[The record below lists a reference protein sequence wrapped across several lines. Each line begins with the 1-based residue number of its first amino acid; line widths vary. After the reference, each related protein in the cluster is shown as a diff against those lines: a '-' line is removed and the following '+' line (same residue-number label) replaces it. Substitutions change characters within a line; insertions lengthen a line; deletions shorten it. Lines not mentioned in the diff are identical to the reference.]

1 MLHELPMFGT
11 VSRAPSIATRALPT
25 PWMAKWRLPRAGG
38 FEDWLHA
45 EREQLAL
52 WLPVAIGAG
61 MSAWALLPSA
71 PGWIAFLFLMG
82 ALACIG
88 IAAGT
93 QTRIG
98 RAMIIFALAAALGC
112 ALIWLRANQV
122 AAPRLERPVVTSFT
136 AVVEAVEPLPAQGD
150 VRLLL
155 KPGTDAKLP
164 PRIRVN
170 VPDPE
175 RKIAL
180 APGTTIRL
188 RARLMPPAPMSVP
201 GGYDFART
209 AWFKGVGATGR
220 AFEAPTIIARDPPS
234 GFWATLGVWRA
245 RLTAHI
251 LARVE
256 GGEGAVAASFVTGD
270 RGALPEA
277 DAEAMRRSGLSHLL
291 SISGLHVTAMVGAA
305 MLLTLRLLALSPTLA
320 LRLPLVLIA
329 AGVGATAGIGYTL
342 LSGAEVPTV
351 RSCIAAILVL
361 GGLALGREAMTLR
374 LVATGAIVVLL
385 FWPESLAGPSFQ
397 LSFAAV
403 TAIVALH
410 EHPRLRALVAQRDES
425 VVMRFARVVMTL
437 FVTGVAVEI
446 ALAPIALF
454 HFHQAGM
461 LGALANIVAIPLTTF
476 VVMPLEAVALLLD
489 LAGLG
494 SPAWWLAGQAL
505 GLLLWIAHTVAAAPG
520 AVALMPSMPR
530 GAFALMIVGG
540 LWIALW
546 RTRVRRLGILPFAL
560 GAAWALVTQPPD
572 LIVTGDGR
580 HLAIRRPDGSMA
592 ILRDRAGDYVR
603 DMLSEVSGYDGTL
616 TAIAELPEARCSRDL
631 CAFDVVRD
639 GRTWRVLATRTRYLV
654 NWSEMIEACATADIV
669 VADRRLPPGC
679 TPRWLKIDRALLGRT
694 GGVAISLGE
703 RPRVQTVSA
712 RVGDHPWREP
722 PRLPGTAAASMRSR
736 YIRGS
741 LCGQQDRGDALPVS
755 NDRPSRT
762 HDDPPNPAPFSAR
775 LRQRWSS
782 ANAAACAARSEHSSG
797 RGRQR

>member
-1 MLHELPMFGT
+1 MVGT
-11 VSRAPSIATRALPT
+11 ASSAPSIATRALPT
-25 PWMAKWRLPRAGG
+25 LGVRRLPNVSAGV
-38 FEDWLHA
+38 EAWLDA
-45 EREQLAL
+45 EREQLPL

-61 MSAWALLPSA
+61 ITAWAVLPSQ
-71 PGWIAFLFLMG
+71 PGWTAFLCAMG

-88 IAAGT
+88 YALGH
-93 QTRIG
+93 TRTG
-98 RAMIIFALAAALGC
+98 RTTIVFALAAALGC
-112 ALIWLRANQV
+112 ALIWWRAEQV
-122 AAPRLERPVVTSFT
+122 AAPRLDRPTIAEFT
-136 AVVEAVEPLPAQGD
+136 AVIEAVEPLPAQGD

-155 KPGTDAKLP
+155 APKPEAKLP
-164 PRIRVN
+164 PRVRVN
-170 VPDPE
+170 VPDPD
-175 RKIAL
+175 RTIDL
-180 APGTTIRL
+180 APGTTVSV

-209 AWFKGVGATGR
+209 AWFKGIGATGR
-220 AFEAPTIIARDPPS
+220 AFEPPKVVARDPPT

-251 LARVE
+251 LKRVD
-256 GGEGAVAASFVTGD
+256 GAEGAVAASFVTGD

-291 SISGLHVTAMVGAA
+291 SISGLHVTAMVGAT
-305 MLLTLRLLALSPTLA
+305 MLLALRLLALSPTLA

-329 AGVGATAGIGYTL
+329 AGVGAAAGIGYTL

-351 RSCIAAILVL
+351 RSCIAALLVL

-410 EHPRLRALVAQRDES
+410 EHPRMRRLVERREEG
-425 VVMRFARVVMTL
+425 VVRRFARIVFTL
-437 FVTGVAVEI
+437 FVTGVAVEV

-476 VVMPLEAVALLLD
+476 VIMPLEAVALLLD

-494 SPAWWLAGQAL
+494 LPAWWLAEQAL
-505 GLLLWIAHTVAAAPG
+505 TFLLWIAHFIASAPG

-546 RTRVRRLGILPFAL
+546 RTRARRLGLIPFVA
-560 GAAWALVTQPPD
+560 GAVWALATPPPD
-572 LIVTGDGR
+572 IIITGDGR
-580 HLAIRRPDGSMA
+580 HLAIRRADGGMA
-592 ILRDRAGDYVR
+592 ILRNRAGDYVR

-616 TAIAELPEARCSRDL
+616 SAISELPEARCSRDL
-631 CAFDVVRD
+631 CLFDVAPDVSAES
-639 GRTWRVLATRTRYLV
+639 GRTWRVLATRSGYLV
-654 NWSEMIEACATADIV
+654 PWREMIAACAAADIV

-679 TPRWLKIDRALLGRT
+679 TPRWLKVDRNLSART
-694 GGVAISLGE
+694 GGLAISLGE
-703 RPRVQTVSA
+703 RPHVETVAA
-712 RVGDHPWREP
+712 RVGDHPWRER
-722 PRLPGTAAASMRSR
+722 PRPVRSKPQSERAR
-736 YIRGS
+736 YSRGS
-741 LCGQQDRGDALPVS
+741 PVRQHGPATAS
-755 NDRPSRT
+755 YEADTFNDRASAT
-762 HDDPPNPAPFSAR
+762 GDPAPNAR
-775 LRQRWSS
+775 
-782 ANAAACAARSEHSSG
+782 
-797 RGRQR
+797 